1 MPKINEYVELL
12 KEQKIEEAYAGFKEC
27 YQKTKDELALYYLT
41 IIDVNYHF
49 DKTDLGDILNNFE
62 LLFKSKNAKIRSGI
76 YDTYLSLLLDLD
88 DMEKCY
94 IVSEKAKKEGIDSYI
109 ITLAYAKS
117 LATYKQI
124 YNKEVT
130 DLLQEAIE
138 NAPTDNI
145 KEATEVFLCDLYCK
159 NNEFEKAQKLINK
172 TYFSQINDL
181 TNFLNLMIAT
191 YKNPEFNNLDEY
203 EKAMNSNY
211 KYDSLMFLS
220 DFYYYKGEY
229 EKTLSYIEELLIFTN
244 NESFL
249 QIRKVICLVDLDR
262 DDDALA
268 YLATLNQ
275 EDYDVL
281 MYTAKI
287 LIGQKNRK
295 KLDESKKY
303 LLKAL
308 DVNANIEVYKY
319 LIKVCDETLD
329 FNTFALVIDRFEKE
343 DPNNHLLI
351 KGKMKYYNRLTNFDE
366 ACRISKTLGKLKY
379 HESVIFETSFC
390 EENPTITYKQ
400 LQKIIKNRDYEFL
413 YARSNY
419 YGDYGL
425 KINKIDYDKFI
436 KDCKGF
442 NANCIDSLIVKIYLD
457 RQDIPNA
464 LKVISEGVERFNRN
478 EDNCTCIIGYYI
490 YLMMN
495 GIGMEKDVNK
505 AYEIAVKTIND
516 NYEVVSESL
525 GNAYAEC
532 AIILNKDLNSV
543 YDFLIRTR
551 ERRYSLGRYFMIIKV
566 GKLLN
571 KDVSYYEK
579 MYKKSFKYDTKLE
592 RDYYKNNPATFMMN
606 NF

>member
-12 KEQKIEEAYAGFKEC
+12 KEQKIEEAYAGFKEH

-41 IIDVNYHF
+41 MIDVNYHY
-49 DKTDLGDILNNFE
+49 DKIDLGYILNNFE
-62 LLFKSKNAKIRSGI
+62 ILFRSKNAKIRFGI

-88 DMEKCY
+88 DIEKCY
-94 IVSEKAKKEGIDSYI
+94 IVSEKARSEGIDSYI
-109 ITLAYAKS
+109 VNLAYAKS
-117 LATYKQI
+117 LVSYKQV
-124 YNKEVT
+124 YNKEVVT
-130 DLLQEAIE
+130 LLQEAIE

-145 KEATEVFLCDLYCK
+145 KEITEVFLCDLYCK
-159 NNEFEKAQKLINK
+159 HKKYEEAEKLINK
-172 TYFSQINDL
+172 TYFSQIKDL
-181 TNFLNLMIAT
+181 TSYLNLMLAT
-191 YKNPEFNNLDEY
+191 YKNPESDNYSEY

-220 DFYYYKGEY
+220 DFYYDKEEY
-229 EKTLSYIEELLIFTN
+229 GRTLSYLEELLILTN

-249 QIRKVICLVDLDR
+249 QMRKVICLVDYGR
-262 DDDALA
+262 DDEALA
-268 YLATLNQ
+268 YLATLDQ
-275 EDYDVL
+275 ENYDVL

-287 LIGQKNRK
+287 LIHKNNRK

-308 DVNANIEVYKY
+308 DINVNMEIYKY
-319 LIKVCDETLD
+319 LVKVCDETLD
-329 FNTFALVIDRFEKE
+329 FKTFALVVDRFEKE
-343 DPNNHLLI
+343 IPNPLLI

-366 ACRISKTLGKLKY
+366 AYKIGKKLVKLKH
-379 HESVIFETSFC
+379 HESIIFETSFC
-390 EENPTITYKQ
+390 DPNPTTTYKKI
-400 LQKIIKNRDYEFL
+400 QKLIRNDDYEFFNVR
-413 YARSNY
+413 ANY
-419 YGDYGL
+419 YGEYGL
-425 KINKIDYDKFI
+425 KINKRECDRFIRKF
-436 KDCKGF
+436 DRL
-442 NANCIDSLIVKIYLD
+442 NANCTDSLLAKIYLD
-457 RQDIPNA
+457 REDIPNA
-464 LKVISEGVERFNRN
+464 LKVINRGVERFKKD
-478 EDNCTCIIGYYI
+478 EDNCTCIMGYYI

-505 AYEIAVKTIND
+505 AYEVALQTIND

-532 AIILNKDLNSV
+532 AIMLNKDLNPV
-543 YDFLIRTR
+543 YNFLIKTR

-579 MYKKSFKYDTKLE
+579 MYRKSFKYDTKLE
-592 RDYYKNNPATFMMN
+592 RAYYKNNPTTFMMN